1 MLITREV
8 DYALRILRAL
18 GDGALRSIEEI
29 SKMEAAPK
37 QFAYKIIKKLEK
49 ADWIQILRGAEGG
62 CRLTADLSTVSL
74 YDLVQTMGTDSIVS
88 ACLEPGYRCSR
99 REVCDGKCLVQ
110 GGLYKV
116 QDAIT
121 AELKR
126 YTLKELIGGAEDA

>member
-18 GDGALRSIEEI
+18 GDGCLRSIEEI
-29 SKMEAAPK
+29 SKREATPK

-49 ADWIQILRGAEGG
+49 AGWIQILRGAEGG
-62 CRLTADLSTVSL
+62 CRLTADLGEISL
-74 YDLVQTMGTDSIVS
+74 YNLVETMGTESIVS

-99 REVCDGKCLVQ
+99 GEVCDGHCLVQ

-116 QDAIT
+116 QEAIV

-126 YTLKELIGGAEDA
+126 YSLKELICGEA